1 MSQPQDKKAAPVK
14 QPADPEL
21 RGILD
26 GILNESTSDE
36 SAAVG
41 QVSFEGFAQ
50 VKAPP
55 FRFDN
60 ESIQEL
66 KKKR

>member
-1 MSQPQDKKAAPVK
+1 MTKQKTDKAAPVK

-26 GILNESTSDE
+26 GILNESATEE
-36 SAAVG
+36 SASTE
-41 QVSFEGFAQ
+41 QTSFEGFAQ
-50 VKAPP
+50 VKHPV

-60 ESIQEL
+60 KSIEEL

>member
-1 MSQPQDKKAAPVK
+1 MTKQKTGKAAPVK

-26 GILNESTSDE
+26 RILNESATDE
-36 SAAVG
+36 SASTE
-41 QVSFEGFAQ
+41 QISFEGFAQ
-50 VKAPP
+50 VKPP
-55 FRFDN
+55 VFRFDN
-60 ESIQEL
+60 KSIEAL